1 MLGERKLAVPAA
13 GLRVMN
19 PETGRPLPAEGEAVT
34 VSVFWARRAR
44 DRDVVLSAVP
54 RNVDAQPSA
63 PADEPAG
70 GDATNEPGDQP
81 ADEAPKRGRR
91 NDR

>member
-44 DRDVVLSAVP
+44 DRDVALSAVP
-54 RNVDAQPSA
+54 RN
-63 PADEPAG
+63 ADETREEPAAEAL
-70 GDATNEPGDQP
+70 DADEPGDQP